1 MQRPGPLQEWPLEH
15 YTSTPAQAS
24 ALSPFKS
31 LATKAKKRPHSPSVS
46 HYSPAKRRI
55 LGEEGIFI
63 PETSMKSPLSPMKTP
78 RMGAP
83 RFSGLLAGPGSPA
96 RVLDF
101 GLPKTVAAD
110 PDKRLRTPAG
120 MDMMMCSPAP
130 SSSTLAPSPE
140 LKGSGSTRG
149 SAASRLRSH
158 SKQAGSPT
166 PTKRST
172 AASLLVRGAIPRD
185 LPAQAP
191 PDSIHYPGFYVHQDP
206 VLFPDNILPFCSF
219 DSESETEDESDKMTQ
234 KENLAPRRK
243 TKKLIPAIPATP
255 KTVDMFS
262 PSSPKKGRGGPF
274 DFGDITPSRQMNL
287 SPFTPRAPSAVFP
300 RSRLEL
306 RRIMELEADG
316 ELLDFDEDI

>member
-1 MQRPGPLQEWPLEH
+1 MQRPGPLQELPLEH
-15 YTSTPAQAS
+15 YTPSRTPAS

-63 PETSMKSPLSPMKTP
+63 LEKSMKSPLSPMKTP
-78 RMGAP
+78 RMSAP

-101 GLPKTVAAD
+101 GLPKTRDGD
-110 PDKRLRTPAG
+110 PDKRARAPAM

-130 SSSTLAPSPE
+130 SSSSLAPSPE
-140 LKGSGSTRG
+140 LKASGSTRG
-149 SAASRLRSH
+149 SAASRSRSQ
-158 SKQAGSPT
+158 SKQPASPT
-166 PTKRST
+166 PKRGST
-172 AASLLVRGAIPRD
+172 TSLLAHGAIPRD

-206 VLFPDNILPFCSF
+206 ILFPQSILSTCSF
-219 DSESETEDESDKMTQ
+219 DSETESEDESDKTTQ

-243 TKKLIPAIPATP
+243 TKKLYVPATP

-262 PSSPKKGRGGPF
+262 PTPKKGRGGPF

-287 SPFTPRAPSAVFP
+287 SPFSPRAPSGLFP
-300 RSRLEL
+300 SSRLEL